1 MTDRCANCRV
11 LEQEVRRLNGVID
24 ESRVRTNRR
33 RDWHKRYM
41 REWRKRK
48 S

>member
-1 MTDRCANCRV
+1 MSDRCANCRV
-11 LEQEVRRLNGVID
+11 LEQEVRRLKSLVD
-24 ESRVRTNRR
+24 ETRVRANQR

-48 S
+48 